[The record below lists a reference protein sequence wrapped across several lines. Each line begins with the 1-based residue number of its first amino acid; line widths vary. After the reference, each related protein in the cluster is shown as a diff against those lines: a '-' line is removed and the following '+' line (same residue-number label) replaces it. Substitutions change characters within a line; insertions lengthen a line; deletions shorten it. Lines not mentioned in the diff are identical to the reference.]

1 MRFQTQ
7 AFRIKYGTP
16 LFITFSP
23 DESHNMLM
31 IRLSRTRR
39 RDPVFQSST
48 AKTAK
53 HLCGADAPRLSVGD
67 GDVILEVSAQGL
79 LDQLPDYDT
88 RKQILA
94 TDSLAS
100 VDGFRV
106 MIQLTF
112 QHVFGIN
119 FCQDCPGC
127 NHNES
132 NSPCQDLFGSNA
144 TAEGGI
150 FGRVDAVY
158 TSIEAQKSTGSLHAH
173 SQVFV
178 QCLHQ
183 HTNIY
188 QILEKLREK
197 PDSIVKEY
205 LRYKEHVSRQVY
217 MENPEIVNT
226 KLAEAESE
234 WPEYK
239 SNTMLTAVRRYTVKT
254 DHDLTEKTFATAG
267 AASLKAFA
275 TEGAAWLRAY
285 LHQDVEELQ
294 RLKQH
299 HVHMVNEKTNERE
312 PLAACRRKDNPK
324 ECKADF
330 PRLSWLVDIPVILCE
345 GLLKQMG
352 LPVKGRRSK
361 LGSMHGPMNNESIN
375 ATHPAMLATQRCN
388 SDVQIPYRFPID
400 QCVHCCHREA
410 CIKNNDR
417 HIIESAQIAQDAQA
431 GYACDYCT
439 KRQPMA
445 FNEVKEC
452 CKGHT
457 VLAENI
463 ARQPVNTQ
471 GKRHA
476 VRIMNDLYGKGI
488 VRGQV
493 ENTNLRAYSTK
504 TDVTAAEAIMTSG
517 TTPFYGRNYVDAVET
532 MNDKR
537 ITPNSSKFVEVDAR
551 TKRRGKITFRDSA
564 VLYGQR
570 PHDKRVWYLSPYE
583 FESDWEVRL
592 LSYPQSL
599 EDACDPKHHAELTD
613 VGMAKLRDRER
624 GSPTPELNP
633 GHDYVVKDGGDDWLA
648 FPDLPTTAH
657 FRNTWI
663 IKKDDVLKHQH
674 LWEHLF
680 LLKETMLL
688 NIQHC

>member
-1 MRFQTQ
+1 MC
-7 AFRIKYGTP
+7 ALLP
-16 LFITFSP
+16 
-23 DESHNMLM
+23 
-31 IRLSRTRR
+31 SRRM
-39 RDPVFQSST
+39 
-48 AKTAK
+48 
-53 HLCGADAPRLSVGD
+53 H
-67 GDVILEVSAQGL
+67 
-79 LDQLPDYDT
+79 
-88 RKQILA
+88 KQ
-94 TDSLAS
+94 
-100 VDGFRV
+100 
-106 MIQLTF
+106 
-112 QHVFGIN
+112 
-119 FCQDCPGC
+119 
-127 NHNES
+127 
-132 NSPCQDLFGSNA
+132 
-144 TAEGGI
+144 
-150 FGRVDAVY
+150 
-158 TSIEAQKSTGSLHAH
+158 
-173 SQVFV
+173 
-178 QCLHQ
+178 
-183 HTNIY
+183 
-188 QILEKLREK
+188 
-197 PDSIVKEY
+197 
-205 LRYKEHVSRQVY
+205 
-217 MENPEIVNT
+217 
-226 KLAEAESE
+226 
-234 WPEYK
+234 
-239 SNTMLTAVRRYTVKT
+239 
-254 DHDLTEKTFATAG
+254 
-267 AASLKAFA
+267 
-275 TEGAAWLRAY
+275 
-285 LHQDVEELQ
+285 
-294 RLKQH
+294 
-299 HVHMVNEKTNERE
+299 
-312 PLAACRRKDNPK
+312 
-324 ECKADF
+324 
-330 PRLSWLVDIPVILCE
+330 
-345 GLLKQMG
+345 
-352 LPVKGRRSK
+352 
-361 LGSMHGPMNNESIN
+361 
-375 ATHPAMLATQRCN
+375 
-388 SDVQIPYRFPID
+388 
-400 QCVHCCHREA
+400 
-410 CIKNNDR
+410 NDR

-663 IKKDDVLKHQH
+663 IKKRRRSKAPTFMGAPVPSKGNNASEHSALLTMAYFHPWTLRAEEEEVDAVPYAGCLRADEENWEAALKKW
-674 LWEHLF
+674 LDG
-680 LLKETMLL
+680 
-688 NIQHC
+688 NIISQ